1 MMERTINF
9 DWSVNHVFFSRL
21 FNADNE
27 EKLALTKE
35 QKQIEKKMKR
45 FKNIRSRVLRYRM
58 EEWFE
63 SEKGGNGWRRV
74 KSI

>member
-1 MMERTINF
+1 M

-45 FKNIRSRVLRYRM
+45 FKNIRSRLSL
-58 EEWFE
+58 FQ
-63 SEKGGNGWRRV
+63 
-74 KSI
+74 